1 MSVRW
6 AVLIAAAV
14 AMGAFGQA
22 QQPLTLRGE
31 IVEVSCYTKLGIE
44 KSTGA
49 AHTACAKE
57 CAAKGQP
64 LAILTDGD
72 GLVKITGD
80 YAADK
85 YAKLLPYVGRQV
97 EVTGTSDRYLDYSR
111 AINVTKLS
119 PATAEKY
126 FAPDGGLSPD
136 ALPRAPAARRA
147 LPVAGYCAER
157 ARDSVRGAGRAED
170 AARPLRRRD
179 RRRRAEF
186 SATHLRLHAD

>member
-1 MSVRW
+1 MSTRW
-6 AVLIAAAV
+6 VVAILTAAA
-14 AMGAFGQA
+14 MGGLAHA

-80 YAADK
+80 YAAEK
-85 YAKLLPYVGRQV
+85 YTKLLPYVGRQV
-97 EVTGTSDRYLDYSR
+97 EVTGTPDRYLDYSR
-111 AINVTKLS
+111 AIKVTKLS
-119 PATAEKY
+119 PVTAQK
-126 FAPDGGLSPD
+126 
-136 ALPRAPAARRA
+136 
-147 LPVAGYCAER
+147 
-157 ARDSVRGAGRAED
+157 
-170 AARPLRRRD
+170 
-179 RRRRAEF
+179 
-186 SATHLRLHAD
+186 

>member
-1 MSVRW
+1 MGGRL
-6 AVLIAAAV
+6 LIVIALAAA
-14 AMGAFGQA
+14 MGVLAHA

-97 EVTGTSDRYLDYSR
+97 EVTGTPDRYLDYSR
-111 AINVTKLS
+111 AIKVTKLA
-119 PATAEKY
+119 PVTAKK
-126 FAPDGGLSPD
+126 
-136 ALPRAPAARRA
+136 
-147 LPVAGYCAER
+147 
-157 ARDSVRGAGRAED
+157 
-170 AARPLRRRD
+170 
-179 RRRRAEF
+179 
-186 SATHLRLHAD
+186 